1 MPAGYNSETYISP
14 SLSYV
19 QKYDYGGVTLEF
31 KLNPGTTNELMNI
44 GVKNKK
50 QISGIMVNPNYNYSR
65 LPNVFK
71 GWGNN
76 HAMFK
81 LEQKIKVN
89 PIKLDR
95 YNVNIGLGQEG
106 GKALEIFNNN
116 IIDYKIMEGQ

>member
-1 MPAGYNSETYISP
+1 
-14 SLSYV
+14 
-19 QKYDYGGVTLEF
+19 
-31 KLNPGTTNELMNI
+31 MNI
-44 GVKNKK
+44 GVKNKN
-50 QISGIMVNPNYNYSR
+50 QVSEIMVDPDYNYSK
-65 LPNVFK
+65 LPKAPK
-71 GWGNN
+71 GWGSNY
-76 HAMFK
+76 AMFK

>member
-1 MPAGYNSETYISP
+1 M
-14 SLSYV
+14 
-19 QKYDYGGVTLEF
+19 D
-31 KLNPGTTNELMNI
+31 I
-44 GVKNKK
+44 GVKNRGG
-50 QISGIMVNPNYNYSR
+50 GIMLDSNQNYSK
-65 LPNVFK
+65 LPNAPK

-89 PIKLDR
+89 PVKLDR